1 METSFDNKC
10 EILADIFI
18 NYRDDEEFADFRE
31 YNDLGLPL
39 AYAIANG
46 IVSKTSK
53 AETFI
58 GETFA
63 LLLAG
68 LDLEDTGFE
77 SIEDLLDK

>member
-18 NYRDDEEFADFRE
+18 NYRDDEEFTDFRE

-58 GETFA
+58 GETFD